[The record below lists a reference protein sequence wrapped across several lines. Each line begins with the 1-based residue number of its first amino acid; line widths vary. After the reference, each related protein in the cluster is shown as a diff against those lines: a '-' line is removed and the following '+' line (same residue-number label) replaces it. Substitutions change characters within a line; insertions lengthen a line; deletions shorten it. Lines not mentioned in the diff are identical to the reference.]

1 MTIKTPAR
9 IAEEAARA
17 YLTANCIKRE
27 EGETALTTF
36 GWNLGDHAGYEETL
50 EKFAGHVLE
59 VERARRST
67 GVEYWARD
75 AADDGPIRAGD
86 TVRLTGK
93 DWAGFGMLNDVVQI
107 DHIDNYG
114 DAMFERDGSRFAV
127 FLDWDIDYSVTL
139 VKRA

>member
-59 VERARRST
+59 VERARRAT
-67 GVEYWARD
+67 EHD
-75 AADDGPIRAGD
+75 NTIRAGD

-93 DWAGFGMLNDVVQI
+93 DWEGFGMLNDVVQI

-114 DAMFERDGSRFAV
+114 DAMFERDGSRFSA
-127 FLDWDIDYSVTL
+127 FLDWGVDYSATI
-139 VKRA
+139 VKRAGV

>member
-1 MTIKTPAR
+1 MTTKTPAQ

-59 VERARRST
+59 VERARRAT
-67 GVEYWARD
+67 EHDNTVRG
-75 AADDGPIRAGD
+75 GD
-86 TVRLTGK
+86 TVRLAGK
-93 DWAGFGMLNDVVQI
+93 DWEGFGMLNDVVQI
-107 DHIDNYG
+107 DHIDDYG

-127 FLDWDIDYSVTL
+127 FLDGDIDYSVTL

>member
-1 MTIKTPAR
+1 MTTKTPAQ

-27 EGETALTTF
+27 AGETARTTF

-75 AADDGPIRAGD
+75 VA
-86 TVRLTGK
+86 
-93 DWAGFGMLNDVVQI
+93 
-107 DHIDNYG
+107 
-114 DAMFERDGSRFAV
+114 DAMYEDKSNDWTEELAELRAI
-127 FLDWDIDYSVTL
+127 LDEPNGWLD
-139 VKRA
+139 A